1 MAGIRQLG
9 LGKTLPAI
17 APRSFSPT
25 EAVSANRPCCRQVPA
40 ELRFARTQRNES
52 TLDLVGG
59 CLAGGV
65 RIRR

>member
-1 MAGIRQLG
+1 MAGIGQLG

-17 APRSFSPT
+17 APASFAPT
-25 EAVSANRPCCRQVPA
+25 ETWVQFARAAAQVSAASGSQKQCA
-40 ELRFARTQRNES
+40 ES
-52 TLDLVGG
+52 TLDLVCR